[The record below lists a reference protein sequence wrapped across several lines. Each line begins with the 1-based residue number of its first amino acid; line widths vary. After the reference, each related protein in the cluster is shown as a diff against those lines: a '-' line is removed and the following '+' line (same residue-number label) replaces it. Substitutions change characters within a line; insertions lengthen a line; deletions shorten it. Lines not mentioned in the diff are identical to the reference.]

1 MREGNFELAGL
12 MGREIHGRAVGIVG
26 TGEIGAV
33 VAKILAGFDAK
44 VLAHDP
50 RENPAV
56 TAAGGRYVPL
66 ETLLAEAE
74 IVTLHC
80 PLTPA
85 TRHLIRKDRLAL
97 MRDGALLVNTG
108 RGALIDAREVVDA
121 LKSGKLGGVALDV
134 YEEEEG
140 LFGRDHSGDII
151 ADDVFARLLTF
162 PNVVITGHQ
171 AYFTEPALR
180 AIAETTVD
188 NVRRWAAASRR
199 ARGTRIVAPR
209 RRRDADFR
217 KRTVTEITASS
228 FVPSADQ
235 AAGHQGVLTYRISGS
250 EQTFPPASASAS
262 MRPAGPTADFLVRA
276 PRAGTLIGRC
286 PATAIDS
293 NPERRACASA
303 PKGSPCR
310 SARGRRS
317 SRSESRPGRRP
328 RADLRLAR
336 HRPRRTAAA
345 TEAPDAR
352 AAHQGPRRASREAT
366 APSPGEA
373 RAGQDEGPGTSI
385 ARPRSTGGLNFSCG

>member
-1 MREGNFELAGL
+1 MPDRPTLAIFSTKSYDRAFLDAANAAAGGADGTVFEPRYLEPALSAPTAPLAVGCPAVCGFVHDHFDAEALRVLAAGGTKLIALRCAGFNNVDLVEAARLEMTVVRVPAYSPHAVAEHTLALILALDRKIHRAWNRVREGNFELAGL
-12 MGREIHGRAVGIVG
+12 MGREIHGRAVGVVG

-33 VAKILAGFDAK
+33 VAKILAGFDAT
-44 VLAHDP
+44 VLAYDP

-74 IVTLHC
+74 VVTLHC

-108 RGALIDAREVVDA
+108 RGALIDARDVVEA

-188 NVRRWAAASRR
+188 NVRRWARGEPAAR
-199 ARGTRIVAPR
+199 
-209 RRRDADFR
+209 
-217 KRTVTEITASS
+217 E
-228 FVPSADQ
+228 
-235 AAGHQGVLTYRISGS
+235 
-250 EQTFPPASASAS
+250 
-262 MRPAGPTADFLVRA
+262 VRA
-276 PRAGTLIGRC
+276 
-286 PATAIDS
+286 
-293 NPERRACASA
+293 
-303 PKGSPCR
+303 
-310 SARGRRS
+310 
-317 SRSESRPGRRP
+317 
-328 RADLRLAR
+328 
-336 HRPRRTAAA
+336 
-345 TEAPDAR
+345 
-352 AAHQGPRRASREAT
+352 
-366 APSPGEA
+366 
-373 RAGQDEGPGTSI
+373 
-385 ARPRSTGGLNFSCG
+385 

>member
-1 MREGNFELAGL
+1 MPERPERPKLAVFSTKPYDRAFLDAANANLAAGGGGGPVFEPRYLEPTLNAATAALAAGCPAVCGFVHDHFDAETLRLLAAGGVKLVALRCAGFNNVDLAAAARLGVTIVRVPAYSPHAVAEHTVALILALDRKIHRAWNRVREGNFELAGL

-44 VLAHDP
+44 LLAYDP

-56 TAAGGRYVPL
+56 TAAGGRYVSL
-66 ETLLAEAE
+66 ETLLGEAE

-188 NVRRWAAASRR
+188 NVRRWAAGEPPLRE
-199 ARGTRIVAPR
+199 VP
-209 RRRDADFR
+209 ADVE
-217 KRTVTEITASS
+217 TPSS
-228 FVPSADQ
+228 VNALS
-235 AAGHQGVLTYRISGS
+235 
-250 EQTFPPASASAS
+250 
-262 MRPAGPTADFLVRA
+262 
-276 PRAGTLIGRC
+276 
-286 PATAIDS
+286 
-293 NPERRACASA
+293 
-303 PKGSPCR
+303 PK
-310 SARGRRS
+310 
-317 SRSESRPGRRP
+317 
-328 RADLRLAR
+328 
-336 HRPRRTAAA
+336 
-345 TEAPDAR
+345 
-352 AAHQGPRRASREAT
+352 
-366 APSPGEA
+366 
-373 RAGQDEGPGTSI
+373 
-385 ARPRSTGGLNFSCG
+385 